1 MNGTNLLGWLL
12 VAICTA
18 PSAFAM
24 PVLSEVY
31 YDAPGSDDG
40 RVFVE
45 IAGMPG
51 ASLAGLFVEGR
62 NGSGGAVG
70 PSIEL
75 MGFIGASG
83 LFVLADRTSAGTS
96 EVLNADLLANF
107 DFQNGPDSIQLRQ
120 GETILDAIGYGV
132 FGAEEIFAGEGAP
145 APDVSAGESLAR
157 RFANIDTGDNAAD
170 FVVLT
175 APTPGTA
182 PLSAVP
188 EPGSGLLIGLGLS
201 GLSLA
206 GRRPALRG
214 AASCPITF

>member
-1 MNGTNLLGWLL
+1 MNGTNVLGLIL
-12 VAICTA
+12 AAVCAA
-18 PSAFAM
+18 PAAFAM
-24 PVLSEVY
+24 PLLSEVY

-51 ASLAGLFVEGR
+51 TSLAGLFVEGR
-62 NGSGGAVG
+62 NGSGGGVG

-75 MGFIGASG
+75 MGSIGSSG
-83 LFVLADRTSAGTS
+83 LFVLADRTSEGAS

-132 FGAEEIFAGEGAP
+132 FGAEDVFAGEGAS

-170 FVVLT
+170 FVVLSS
-175 APTPGTA
+175 PTPGTA
-182 PLSAVP
+182 SLSAVP

-206 GRRPALRG
+206 GRRSAAPG
-214 AASCPITF
+214 AAS